1 MITAGEFRRRAGFEA
16 ARYGADP
23 WVFVRE
29 LIQNSRDAGAARIE
43 LEAERRDGRDRVLCR
58 DDGSGMSFEHARRYL
73 FTLYASS
80 KRDAR
85 ETAGRFGIGFWS
97 VLRFGP
103 EELVVRSA
111 PADGPAWQL
120 RSSGDLERVEVG
132 ASTLVRGT
140 EVELV
145 RPAAGEA
152 PEEAVWRA
160 VRRDARYLRRRATD
174 AEGLAVLVNGRRA
187 TTELELPPPSLGF
200 DRPGLRGAVA
210 LAAVPR
216 VDLLAH
222 GLRVRSVATLDELL
236 TEPGLNRRRRS
247 SALAEGLVPQLVIDS
262 RRLRILRS
270 RGDAR
275 SDAELRRL
283 VAAGRRALRRLVRDE
298 LDRGAALG
306 RVARAAMRLREA
318 LASRR
323 RLGAAALGVLALA
336 SAAALSSGVREPQWP
351 NGLAGERRGLAIA
364 AGPEPGAVLAGDL
377 AERYPGPVAET
388 ADRPPGGVALRYR
401 PLGAAPMLGVFRVDG
416 IDDRGRVVRPLQIL
430 AEGSYRGV
438 ECRAHCLEIELELA
452 AGPGPVR
459 LPVPTGH
466 RLDPSSLSLGAGLS
480 SVHAAA
486 DGGPVLVLEKAF
498 RGRLR
503 YRTGPAAGLRPPPIG
518 TWPVLPPEAAALA
531 EALRPLD
538 PEEVAARAADW
549 VRGRVAYDASP
560 ATAELHRAAA
570 AAGLGFAERCL
581 AVGAG
586 DCDVQASLAAAI
598 VARAGVPVRLTVG
611 WVGARGRALPGLH
624 AWLEVLGRDGVWRAE
639 DVSRGTAGSPAI
651 EAGSEPAA
659 PAATRPRSLEPAPL
673 TGDDGLGPGWTLPA
687 AFWLALAA
695 AAFTAAGFAVAGRR
709 RLRHHH
715 RPSGVPD
722 LAGLVRGAL
731 ARPEAYAEVPA
742 LFERRIVPCLED
754 APISLRR
761 ARRLAGRG
769 ALAVATRPGD
779 LPRRA
784 AGSGCGVVDGSLA
797 EGRAAAA
804 ALGAVDL
811 DRWQRLL
818 AVGRR
823 PPEVR
828 RIEGAAASVGERWR
842 VLVSPDARDEVAVL
856 DGLLTGREGPVVALS
871 ESSAAWRSVAELAVG
886 RPAAAAL
893 VLAETVLDALEWPS
907 WRRRPILEGLARDAV
922 GEAAGVAS

>member
-1 MITAGEFRRRAGFEA
+1 
-16 ARYGADP
+16 
-23 WVFVRE
+23 
-29 LIQNSRDAGAARIE
+29 
-43 LEAERRDGRDRVLCR
+43 
-58 DDGSGMSFEHARRYL
+58 
-73 FTLYASS
+73 
-80 KRDAR
+80 
-85 ETAGRFGIGFWS
+85 
-97 VLRFGP
+97 
-103 EELVVRSA
+103 
-111 PADGPAWQL
+111 
-120 RSSGDLERVEVG
+120 
-132 ASTLVRGT
+132 
-140 EVELV
+140 
-145 RPAAGEA
+145 
-152 PEEAVWRA
+152 
-160 VRRDARYLRRRATD
+160 
-174 AEGLAVLVNGRRA
+174 
-187 TTELELPPPSLGF
+187 
-200 DRPGLRGAVA
+200 
-210 LAAVPR
+210 
-216 VDLLAH
+216 
-222 GLRVRSVATLDELL
+222 
-236 TEPGLNRRRRS
+236 
-247 SALAEGLVPQLVIDS
+247 LVPQLVIDS
-262 RRLRILRS
+262 RRLRVLLS

-306 RVARAAMRLREA
+306 RVGRAAMRLREA
-318 LASRR
+318 LASQR
-323 RLGAAALGVLALA
+323 RLGVSALGVLVL
-336 SAAALSSGVREPQWP
+336 AAAAFLSSGVPEPERP
-351 NGLAGERRGLAIA
+351 DGLAGERRGLAIA
-364 AGPEPGAVLAGDL
+364 TGPEPGAVLAGDL

-401 PLGAAPMLGVFRVDG
+401 PLRAAPMLGVFRVDS

-430 AEGSYRGV
+430 AEGKYRGV

-466 RLDPSSLSLGAGLS
+466 RLDPTSLSLGAGVP

-486 DGGPVLVLEKAF
+486 DGGPVLVLENAF

-503 YRTGPAAGLRPPPIG
+503 YRTGPASELRPPSIG

-531 EALRPLD
+531 ESLRPLD

-560 ATAELHRAAA
+560 ATAERHRAAA

-586 DCDVQASLAAAI
+586 DCDVQATLAAAI
-598 VARAGVPVRLTVG
+598 VARAGVPVRLAVG

-624 AWLEVLGRDGVWRAE
+624 AWLEVLGRDGAWRAE
-639 DVSRGTAGSPAI
+639 DVSRGAGSPAI
-651 EAGSEPAA
+651 AAGSEPSA
-659 PAATRPRSLEPAPL
+659 PAATRPRPLEPAPL

-687 AFWLALAA
+687 ALWLALAA
-695 AAFTAAGFAVAGRR
+695 AAVTAAGFAVAGRR
-709 RLRHHH
+709 RLRHRH
-715 RPSGVPD
+715 RPSEVPD

-731 ARPEAYAEVPA
+731 ARPEAYSEVPA
-742 LFERRIVPCLED
+742 LFERRIVPCLGD

-761 ARRLAGRG
+761 ARRLAGRR

-779 LPRRA
+779 LSRRA
-784 AGSGCGVVDGSLA
+784 AGSGCGVVDGSRA

-823 PPEVR
+823 PPEAR

-842 VLVSPDARDEVAVL
+842 VLVSPEACDEVAVL
-856 DGLLTGREGPVVALS
+856 DGLLSGREGPVVALS
-871 ESSAAWRSVAELAVG
+871 EGSAAWRSVAELAVG

-907 WRRRPILEGLARDAV
+907 WRRRPILEALARDAV